1 MTDKQLYITRSLA
14 KLTHKPWEL
23 FTISRILH
31 KLDDDD
37 IEFVMQQYVRRA
49 NGSRALTDLYFPQFA
64 LHLEVDEPHHEKTSQ
79 RKSDHLR
86 ELDIVEVTDHD
97 IERIKIADPDVDPQ
111 IARPMAEIKRDIDA
125 FVERVR
131 EKKRAAVAEGT
142 FSPWDMEK
150 RYAAEPVIEKGSI
163 SIADNVAFKTQV
175 EALRCF
181 GFTGRGY
188 QRGAWRIKDGSND
201 WVWFPRLFPHGLWIN
216 ELSEDGK
223 TISERAMGQEG
234 IESIAKQRADYE
246 QGRVRQHIVFAK
258 AKDALGQ
265 NVLRFVGCFEIDLEN
280 SGRDVLRFNRKET
293 EVPVRV

>member
-1 MTDKQLYITRSLA
+1 MTDKQIYITRSLS

-37 IEFVMQQYVRRA
+37 IEFVMQQYVRRK

-64 LHLEVDEPHHEKTSQ
+64 LHLEVDEPPHEKTGQ
-79 RKSDHLR
+79 RKSDHFR
-86 ELDIVEVTDHD
+86 ELDIIEATDHE
-97 IERIKIADPDVDPQ
+97 IERIKVADPDGDPN
-111 IARPMAEIKRDIDA
+111 IAKPMADIKRDIDA
-125 FVERVR
+125 FVDKVHG
-131 EKKRAAVAEGT
+131 KKRAAVAKDI
-142 FSPWDMEK
+142 FSPWNMEK
-150 RYAAEPVIEKGSI
+150 RYSSEPVIEKGSI
-163 SIADNVAFKTQV
+163 SVADNVAFKTQM

-181 GFTGRGY
+181 GFTGKGY

-201 WVWFPRLFPHGLWIN
+201 CVWFPRLFQHGPWIN

-223 TISERAMGQEG
+223 TISERAVGQEG
-234 IESIAKQRADYE
+234 IESIAKQRDDYE

-280 SGRDVLRFNRKET
+280 SERDVLRLNRKKT